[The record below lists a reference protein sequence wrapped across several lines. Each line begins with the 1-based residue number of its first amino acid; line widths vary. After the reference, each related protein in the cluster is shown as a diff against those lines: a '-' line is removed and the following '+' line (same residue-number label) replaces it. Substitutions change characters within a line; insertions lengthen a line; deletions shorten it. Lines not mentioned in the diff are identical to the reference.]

1 MALNTYFKRKPEK
14 LSTCKPQEP
23 GAMPSDASEYPKMQA
38 ACWIKLLAL
47 FRTAI
52 ILPKL
57 YGSLLN
63 SSYVPCHKASNR

>member
-1 MALNTYFKRKPEK
+1 MPLNTYFKRKPER

-38 ACWIKLLAL
+38 AC
-47 FRTAI
+47 RTAI

-57 YGSLLN
+57 YRSLLN
-63 SSYVPCHKASNR
+63 SSYIPCHKASNR